1 MKKETLR
8 GKVEAEGLS
17 FKVRLTS
24 LSMVISRPVHV
35 ASHGLISFFSWLSNI
50 PIDTSIHIFF
60 THSPAMNIR
69 LLGAAGMKKCGSRL
83 SEAEATQEEEHPLA

>member
-35 ASHGLISFFSWLSNI
+35 ASHGMISFFSWLSNI
-50 PIDTSIHIFF
+50 PLCIYTLH
-60 THSPAMNIR
+60 
-69 LLGAAGMKKCGSRL
+69 LLYPFLC
-83 SEAEATQEEEHPLA
+83 